1 MQAGLLT
8 GRFNRERLASLDA
21 EDWRRRDRFFQEPSF
36 ARTLELVERLRPIA
50 ERENRTVAQLALAW
64 VLRRPEVT
72 AAIVGARRPEQ
83 IEETAAAGDYTPGAE
98 VLAEIEGL
106 LDGDS
111 HEV

>member
-1 MQAGLLT
+1 M
-8 GRFNRERLASLDA
+8 
-21 EDWRRRDRFFQEPSF
+21 
-36 ARTLELVERLRPIA
+36 
-50 ERENRTVAQLALAW
+50 
-64 VLRRPEVT
+64 T